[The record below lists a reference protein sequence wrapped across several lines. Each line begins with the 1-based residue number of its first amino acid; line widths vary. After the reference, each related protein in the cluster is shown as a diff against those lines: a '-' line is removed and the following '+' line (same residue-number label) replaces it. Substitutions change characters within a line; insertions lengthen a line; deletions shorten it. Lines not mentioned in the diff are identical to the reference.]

1 MLLLLVLII
10 RLMAP
15 ANNTFKEMP
24 KTTVNIAAAEWTCTK
39 NRNGIALYEKWVKVS
54 DTLTVKE
61 RKGELIVSGDYNA
74 IIQYISQTTTIKDWM
89 SSVEVVKNIGSNDTM
104 IYILFNLP
112 WPFSNRDLIAH
123 RQTIRLNQQHAIV
136 KLDSHPNVLATNDE
150 ALRIKSYRASWEIIQ
165 LPNGQIKVVLQTFSD
180 EPPLCP
186 HWIQDP
192 IVEEIFYSNL
202 LKLKSRL
209 SEQ

>member
-1 MLLLLVLII
+1 
-10 RLMAP
+10 MAP

-24 KTTVNIAAAEWTCTK
+24 NTTMNIASTEWTCTK

-61 RKGELIVSGDYNA
+61 RKGELIVSGNYNDVL
-74 IIQYISQTTTIKDWM
+74 QYLTTMTTLKEWM
-89 SSVEVVKNIGSNDTM
+89 GNIEEVKNIGTKNNDTLM
-104 IYILFNLP
+104 YILFNLP

-123 RQTIRLNQQHAIV
+123 CQTFKLNQTHAIV
-136 KLDSHPNVLATNDE
+136 KLESHPNAMMQSDE
-150 ALRIKSYRASWEIIQ
+150 AVRIKSYRASWEIMR
-165 LPNGQIKVVLQTFSD
+165 LNNGQIKVVLQTFS
-180 EPPLCP
+180 EESPLCP

-202 LKLKSRL
+202 LKLKSKL
-209 SEQ
+209 STNQ